1 MADFSC
7 MHGRCRVGLPLFNMM
22 KKTLLPTAVA
32 CFLGAVSQIA
42 CASGQDVNVYVSQ
55 VSLSFPDPAGVDDMF
70 NRNKDAVE
78 VVLGFVAPKGC
89 KFCLLYTSPSPRD

>member
-1 MADFSC
+1 MFS
-7 MHGRCRVGLPLFNMM
+7 
-22 KKTLLPTAVA
+22 
-32 CFLGAVSQIA
+32 LGAVSQMA

-78 VVLGFVAPKGC
+78 VVLVSLSPKGPN
-89 KFCLLYTSPSPRD
+89 LLRAVRTQLEVTDGRGARTKAR